1 MIQIEESKMLFEFK
15 EGQVFRIENSILQK
29 SIGEGIKTVEF
40 LVTLKED
47 EICFIEAKSSSPR
60 PTPENKEKFDTFIN
74 EISDKFL
81 HSFNMYLSAIL
92 KRNHYDEIPSALIDI
107 NKEKAAFKYILI
119 IKGHKIEWLQ
129 PLKDAIYKKLLHQNK
144 IWKNSVILMNEEIAK
159 QYKLVKEGS

>member
-1 MIQIEESKMLFEFK
+1 MIQIEESKMLFEFEK
-15 EGQVFRIENSILQK
+15 ERVFRIENSKLQK

-47 EICFIEAKSSSPR
+47 EIYFVEAKSSSPQ

-92 KRNHYDEIPSALIDI
+92 KRNHYDEIPTTLIDI
-107 NKEKAAFKYILI
+107 NKEKVEFKFILI

-159 QYKLVKEGS
+159 DYKPVKER

>member
-107 NKEKAAFKYILI
+107 NKEKAAFKFILI

-144 IWKNSVILMNEEIAK
+144 SWKNSVILMNEEIAK